1 MAETAERAGKGPQ
14 TPLSFAAPHPPGR
27 RGGASRPLP
36 HPPQGLLRGAGS
48 APQTLAAPPP
58 LAAPGS
64 AAEPDGFSEA
74 TSPTRPPHRTRPPLG
89 PGRHARAERWLM
101 AVLLV
106 CFGLRLA
113 VPSWFPLSGPETVF
127 SWLALAGGA
136 ALLAIGAYLRRGRR
150 PPGARGAQP
159 PLPAPPA

>member
-1 MAETAERAGKGPQ
+1 MAETAEIAGKGPQ
-14 TPLSFAAPHPPGR
+14 IPLSFAAPHPPGR

-36 HPPQGLLRGAGS
+36 HPPQGLLRSAA
-48 APQTLAAPPP
+48 APQPLAAPPS
-58 LAAPGS
+58 LAAPGP
-64 AAEPDGFSEA
+64 APEPDGFTDA

-89 PGRHARAERWLM
+89 PGRHARAERWLI
-101 AVLLV
+101 AVLLA
-106 CFGLRLA
+106 CLGLRLG
-113 VPSWFPLSGPETVF
+113 VPSWFPLSGTETVF

-150 PPGARGAQP
+150 PGARSAQP